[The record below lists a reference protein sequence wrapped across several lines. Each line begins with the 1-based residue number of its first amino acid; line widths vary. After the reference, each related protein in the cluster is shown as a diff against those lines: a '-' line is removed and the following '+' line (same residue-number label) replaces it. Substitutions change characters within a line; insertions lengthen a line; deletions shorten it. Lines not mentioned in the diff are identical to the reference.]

1 MIFCLPPL
9 VSKAVK
15 SSCMCRDAP
24 TWRTNNHY
32 HSFLFLYIKHGRK
45 DRAILVH
52 IITFLKTVGS
62 LSNGHRSSFRRLPA
76 TTFLGSSSFHESFL
90 GSSSSHKL
98 ASASLPHSHRSMK
111 SFSSR
116 RLAPAC
122 SPMVAAET
130 CATRSWFHL
139 FPLLPSPTATHVS
152 PAILVSTFDCC
163 RSQTCERATSSW
175 CSSPPCC
182 SRSSSPCRQW
192 RALCGSHG
200 RSNPFNRLIAPPRA
214 GHRGGCASPVVHHHV
229 GGLNFHGF
237 WLGPGDA
244 GRRHVA

>member
-1 MIFCLPPL
+1 MRERPVPSVVIANISIICRTGVVIFCLPPL

-62 LSNGHRSSFRRLPA
+62 LSNEHRSSFRRLPA

-116 RLAPAC
+116 LLAHGRRRNLC
-122 SPMVAAET
+122 
-130 CATRSWFHL
+130 H
-139 FPLLPSPTATHVS
+139 PLVVPPLS
-152 PAILVSTFDCC
+152 PASFSHCNPRL
-163 RSQTCERATSSW
+163 SSRH
-175 CSSPPCC
+175 C
-182 SRSSSPCRQW
+182 
-192 RALCGSHG
+192 LH
-200 RSNPFNRLIAPPRA
+200 FRL
-214 GHRGGCASPVVHHHV
+214 
-229 GGLNFHGF
+229 L
-237 WLGPGDA
+237 
-244 GRRHVA
+244 